1 MIESELK
8 ILLDPEALRAVA
20 AHPRLEALRLGPP
33 RTETL
38 VSIYHDT
45 PDARLAAA
53 GVSLRLRRVGRR
65 WVQTVKRKATA
76 GQGGGFFANH
86 EDERPAPGGRLALSG
101 DDPDG
106 ALAAVAEAAGD
117 APLAPVFETRV
128 ERTSQRLGLPGLGE
142 VELAL
147 DNGEIRAG
155 EATAPISEAELELKA
170 GDVGTIFAV
179 ARQIFD
185 HGPIRLGTTNKAARG
200 YRLLQT
206 GEAEPPPTARK
217 AGSFDF
223 DASTGVEVVAR
234 DVLRDCLAQISA
246 NLAVVIG
253 GDAPEGPHQ
262 LRIGL
267 RRLRTALKVLG
278 PSLGE
283 KDMARI
289 SDAAQRLG
297 QEVGRLRDADVLLE
311 EVVAHAAERGLDPA
325 DRAVLEAALAARRET
340 IRAEVRAALAAPATS
355 AFVLDLAAYVETRG
369 WLDPGDYSQSP
380 RLARRIGKLAPKL
393 LAKRL
398 RAAQK
403 LGKSIRELPPE
414 DLHTLRK
421 ALKKLRYT
429 VDMLIGLYPG
439 KRSAEFLAALK
450 GLQDSFGS
458 LNDAAM
464 AEEKLAGADPLA
476 PGDPAV
482 QRAVGYTL
490 GLLASASAANRPEVF
505 DRWDDLAKTK
515 PFWT

>member
-1 MIESELK
+1 M
-8 ILLDPEALRAVA
+8 
-20 AHPRLEALRLGPP
+20 
-33 RTETL
+33 
-38 VSIYHDT
+38 
-45 PDARLAAA
+45 
-53 GVSLRLRRVGRR
+53 
-65 WVQTVKRKATA
+65 
-76 GQGGGFFANH
+76 
-86 EDERPAPGGRLALSG
+86 
-101 DDPDG
+101 
-106 ALAAVAEAAGD
+106 
-117 APLAPVFETRV
+117 
-128 ERTSQRLGLPGLGE
+128 
-142 VELAL
+142 
-147 DNGEIRAG
+147 
-155 EATAPISEAELELKA
+155 
-170 GDVGTIFAV
+170 
-179 ARQIFD
+179 
-185 HGPIRLGTTNKAARG
+185 
-200 YRLLQT
+200 
-206 GEAEPPPTARK
+206 
-217 AGSFDF
+217 
-223 DASTGVEVVAR
+223 
-234 DVLRDCLAQISA
+234 
-246 NLAVVIG
+246 
-253 GDAPEGPHQ
+253 
-262 LRIGL
+262 
-267 RRLRTALKVLG
+267 
-278 PSLGE
+278 
-283 KDMARI
+283 
-289 SDAAQRLG
+289 
-297 QEVGRLRDADVLLE
+297 
-311 EVVAHAAERGLDPA
+311 
-325 DRAVLEAALAARRET
+325 LEAALAARRET

-403 LGKSIRELPPE
+403 LGKNIRELPPE

-464 AEEKLAGADPLA
+464 AEEKLAGTDPLA